1 MTTLI
6 ADPQI
11 AWFVLP
17 LLIFCARVCDVSI
30 GTLRLIFIGRG
41 LKYIAPVLGFFE
53 VIIWLVAIGQV
64 MSNITNFVSYIAY
77 GAGYATGTLVGML
90 IEERLSLGMVIV
102 RVITIQESGLLV
114 QRIRD
119 EGYGV
124 TSIEGEGSTGPVT
137 IIFMTIKRSALSQVV
152 EIINSYQPGAFYT
165 VEDVKSVTEGI
176 FPDHDRNGVFSRY
189 ARMLR
194 RFGRV

>member
-1 MTTLI
+1 M
-6 ADPQI
+6 

-17 LLIFCARVCDVSI
+17 VLIFCARVCDVSI

-53 VIIWLVAIGQV
+53 VIIWLLAIGQV
-64 MSNITNFVSYIAY
+64 MSNITNVVSYIAY
-77 GAGYATGTLVGML
+77 GAGYATGTLVGMM

-102 RVITIQESGLLV
+102 RVITNQESRQLV

-124 TSIEGEGSTGPVT
+124 TSIDGEGSTGPVT
-137 IIFMTIKRSALSQVV
+137 IIFMTIKRSALPRVAD
-152 EIINSYQPGAFYT
+152 IINNYQPGAFYT

-176 FPDHDRNGVFSRY
+176 FPDHDRNGVFSKY
-189 ARMLR
+189 ARMLL
-194 RFGRV
+194 RFGKV

>member
-6 ADPQI
+6 MNPDV
-11 AWFVLP
+11 AWILLP

-30 GTLRLIFIGRG
+30 GTLRLIFIGKG

-64 MSNITNFVSYIAY
+64 MSNITNVVSYIAY

-102 RVITIQESGLLV
+102 RVITNQDPGPLV
-114 QRIRD
+114 AALRS

-124 TSIEGEGSTGPVT
+124 TTIEGEGSTGSVT
-137 IIFMTIKRSALSQVV
+137 VVFMTIKRTSLSHVV
-152 EIINSYQPGAFYT
+152 RTINVYQPGAFYT
-165 VEDVKSVTEGI
+165 VEDIKSVTEGI
-176 FPDHDRNGVFSRY
+176 FPDHDGSGIFHRY
-189 ARMLR
+189 AGMLR
-194 RFGRV
+194 RFGKV

>member
-102 RVITIQESGLLV
+102 RVITNQESGLLV